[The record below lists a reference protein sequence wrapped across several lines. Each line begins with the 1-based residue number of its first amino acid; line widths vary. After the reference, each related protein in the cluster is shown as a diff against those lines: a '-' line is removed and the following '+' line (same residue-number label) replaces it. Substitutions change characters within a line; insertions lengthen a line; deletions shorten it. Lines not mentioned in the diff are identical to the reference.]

1 MSGFSTSLS
10 SDVSS
15 FINGLDD
22 DQLEVLDA
30 YQDYT
35 FLGDGEA
42 LGALESVG

>member
-15 FINGLDD
+15 FTNGLDD

-30 YQDYT
+30 YQYYT